1 MYWKKARRIKKL
13 EEQLVQTKFESD
25 NRKSLLGHAY
35 DRIDSERE
43 LSRLRIAELSSEIKD
58 LTFQRDTL
66 DQLLKQLR
74 INVKLPV
81 RTK

>member
-1 MYWKKARRIKKL
+1 MYWTKARRIKEL
-13 EEQLVQTKFESD
+13 EEQLAQAKFKSD
-25 NRKSLLGHAY
+25 NRKISLEQAY
-35 DRIDSERE
+35 NRIQSERE
-43 LSRLRIAELSSEIKD
+43 FSQLRIAELSSEIKD

-81 RTK
+81 RAK